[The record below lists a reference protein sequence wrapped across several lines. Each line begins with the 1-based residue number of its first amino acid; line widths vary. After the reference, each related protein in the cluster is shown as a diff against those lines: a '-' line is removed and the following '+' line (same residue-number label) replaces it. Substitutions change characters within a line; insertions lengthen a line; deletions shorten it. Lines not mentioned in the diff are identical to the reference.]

1 MTDVPAAITL
11 GSLSADGSVPAQ
23 PKPDGGRHAR
33 IEGVGGYRPRRVVTN
48 EHFGQ
53 ALGLSEEWITRR
65 TGIKARRFA
74 APDETLAMM
83 AAAAADKALA
93 QAGLAAADVDCVIAA
108 SMSHLSQSP
117 PLAAEI
123 TGLLGSAPAAS
134 FDVGAAM
141 AGFCHALAL
150 ASHLVSAGTARHAV
164 VVGTERMSDIIDP
177 ADRSTS
183 FIFGDGAGAVVVG
196 PADRPG
202 IGQVVWGS
210 DPAGMHYIEQQAPW
224 QAAGSGP
231 GGPPS
236 YLRMAGQEVYRWAI
250 QVVPDVARQA
260 MAAEGLTAADLAAF
274 IPHQSNLRI
283 CDALAR
289 ALDLPEQVKVG
300 RDLVDMGNTSA
311 ASIPLAMER
320 MLASGEVASGGLALL
335 AGYGAGLGYA
345 AQVARLP

>member
-1 MTDVPAAITL
+1 MTDAPAA
-11 GSLSADGSVPAQ
+11 GHRRVQAEP
-23 PKPDGGRHAR
+23 GGRHAR
-33 IEGVGGYRPRRVVTN
+33 IVGVGGYRPRRVVTN
-48 EHFGQ
+48 EHFG
-53 ALGLSEEWITRR
+53 ATIGLSDEWITRR
-65 TGIKARRFA
+65 TGIKTRRFA

-108 SMSHLSQSP
+108 SMSHLLQAP

-123 TGLLGSAPAAS
+123 TGLLGSAPAAA
-134 FDVGAAM
+134 FDIGAAM

-150 ASHLVSAGTARHAV
+150 ASHLVSAGTARHVV
-164 VVGTERMSDIIDP
+164 VVGTERMSDIVDP

-196 PADRPG
+196 PADWPG

-210 DPAGMHYIEQQAPW
+210 NPAGRHYIEQQAPW
-224 QAAGSGP
+224 HAAGGTE
-231 GGPPS
+231 GGPAF
-236 YLRMAGQEVYRWAI
+236 LRMAGQEVYRWAI
-250 QVVPDVARQA
+250 QAMPDVARQA
-260 MAAEGLTAADLAAF
+260 MAVEGLTAADLRAF

-283 CDALAR
+283 CDALAT
-289 ALDLPEQVKVG
+289 ALDLPAHVEVA

-311 ASIPLAMER
+311 ASIPLALER
-320 MLASGEVASGGLALL
+320 MLASGIVASGSLALL

-345 AQVARLP
+345 AQVAWLP

>member
-1 MTDVPAAITL
+1 MTVGPAAITHGAVL
-11 GSLSADGSVPAQ
+11 AEASPQ
-23 PKPDGGRHAR
+23 GGRHAR
-33 IEGVGGYRPRRVVTN
+33 IMGVGGYRPRRVVTN
-48 EHFGQ
+48 EHFG
-53 ALGLSEEWITRR
+53 AVIGLSDEWITRR

-123 TGLLGSAPAAS
+123 TSVLGTAPAAA

-141 AGFCHALAL
+141 AGFCHSLAL
-150 ASHLVSAGTARHAV
+150 ASHLVSAGTARHAIV
-164 VVGTERMSDIIDP
+164 VAAERMSDIVDP
-177 ADRSTS
+177 TDRSTS

-210 DPAGMHYIEQQAPW
+210 DPAGMHYIEQQVPW
-224 QAAGSGP
+224 RAAGDSP
-231 GGPPS
+231 DSPPS

-250 QVVPDVARQA
+250 QAIPDVARRA
-260 MAAEGLTAADLAAF
+260 MAVEGLTAADLAAF
-274 IPHQSNLRI
+274 IPHQSNARI
-283 CDALAR
+283 CDALAA
-289 ALDLPEQVKVG
+289 ALELPEHVKVA

-311 ASIPLAMER
+311 ASIPLAIEG
-320 MLASGEVASGGLALL
+320 MLASGEVASGSLALL

-345 AQVARLP
+345 AQVVRLP

>member
-1 MTDVPAAITL
+1 MTDAPAA
-11 GSLSADGSVPAQ
+11 GRSRVQAEP
-23 PKPDGGRHAR
+23 GGRHAR
-33 IEGVGGYRPRRVVTN
+33 IVGVGGYRPRRVVTN
-48 EHFGQ
+48 EHFG
-53 ALGLSEEWITRR
+53 ATIGLSDEWITRR

-108 SMSHLSQSP
+108 SMSHLVAAP

-123 TGLLGSAPAAS
+123 TGLLGSAPAAA

-141 AGFCHALAL
+141 AGFCHALTL
-150 ASHLVSAGTARHAV
+150 ASHLVSAGTARHVV

-196 PADRPG
+196 PADWPG

-210 DPAGMHYIEQQAPW
+210 QPAGMHFIEQQAPW
-224 QAAGSGP
+224 HAAGDQDGE
-231 GGPPS
+231 PS

-250 QVVPDVARQA
+250 GAMPDVARQA
-260 MAAEGLTAADLAAF
+260 MALEGVTAADLRAF

-283 CDALAR
+283 CDALAT
-289 ALDLPEQVKVG
+289 ALDLPAHVEVA

-320 MLASGEVASGGLALL
+320 MLASGTVASGSLALL

-345 AQVARLP
+345 AQVAWLP

>member
-1 MTDVPAAITL
+1 MTDAPAGGQGRILT
-11 GSLSADGSVPAQ
+11 Q
-23 PKPDGGRHAR
+23 QGGRHAR
-33 IEGVGGYRPRRVVTN
+33 IMGVGGYRPRRVVTN
-48 EHFGQ
+48 EHFDRT
-53 ALGLSEEWITRR
+53 LGLSDQWITRR
-65 TGIKARRFA
+65 TGIKTRRFA
-74 APDETLAMM
+74 APDETLAVM

-93 QAGLAAADVDCVIAA
+93 QAGLGAASVDCVIVA
-108 SMSHLSQSP
+108 SMSHLRQAP

-123 TGLLGSAPAAS
+123 TGLLGSAPAAA

-141 AGFCHALAL
+141 AGFCYALTL

-164 VVGTERMSDIIDP
+164 VIGTERMSDIIDP
-177 ADRSTS
+177 ADQSTS

-210 DPAGMHYIEQQAPW
+210 HPAGIHSIEQQAPW
-224 QAAGSGP
+224 QPSGDP
-231 GGPPS
+231 GDGPPP

-250 QVVPDVARQA
+250 QAMPDVARKA
-260 MAAEGLTAADLAAF
+260 MAVEGLTAADLAAF

-283 CDALAR
+283 CDALAT
-289 ALDLPEQVKVG
+289 ALDLPEHVRVA
-300 RDLVDMGNTSA
+300 RDLIDMGNTSA

-320 MLASGEVASGGLALL
+320 MLASGEVASGSLALL

-345 AQVARLP
+345 AQVVWLP